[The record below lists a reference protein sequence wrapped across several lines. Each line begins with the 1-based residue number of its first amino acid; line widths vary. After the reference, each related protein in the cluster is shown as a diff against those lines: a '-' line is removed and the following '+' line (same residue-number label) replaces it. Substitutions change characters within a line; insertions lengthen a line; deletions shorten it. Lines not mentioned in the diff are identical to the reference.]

1 MNTIKTAVTGL
12 GFIGPA
18 HVEALRRLPGIE
30 VVAISDVSIEVAE
43 KKAEEL
49 GIKHFYSDFDELIN
63 HPGIDCVHICTPN
76 NLHYPMAK
84 DALNHGL
91 HVVCEKPL
99 AMTINEAV
107 YLNELALKSGLVN
120 AIHFNIRYYPLV
132 RHMRAAR
139 LNGELGEVYSV
150 IGSYLQ
156 DWLFYETDYNW
167 RLEADKSGESK
178 AIADIGSHLMD
189 LLEYITGLEI
199 VEVLADF
206 ATIHPSRKKPLKPIE
221 TYSGKLL
228 KPEDYEDVPIETE
241 DYATVMLRF
250 NNGRKGVVTVSQV
263 SAGRKNQLKLEIAGS
278 GLTFAWNSE
287 NPNELW
293 TGKRDSPNE
302 VLMRDPSL
310 VDEDSR
316 GIISFPGGHNEGFPD
331 TSKQIFKEIYEDIRN
346 GRSSDPSYPTFK
358 DGLRELILCEKI
370 IESNKKQTWVKVN

>member
-1 MNTIKTAVTGL
+1 MNTIRSAVAGL

-18 HVEALRRLPGIE
+18 HIEALRRLPGIE
-30 VVAISDVSIEVAE
+30 VVAISDVSLEVAE

-49 GIKHFYSDFDELIN
+49 GIKHYYSDFDELIN
-63 HPGIDCVHICTPN
+63 HPGIQCVHICTPN
-76 NLHYPMAK
+76 NLHYQMAK
-84 DALNHGL
+84 DALKHGL

-107 YLNELALKSGLVN
+107 YLNELGIKSGLVN
-120 AIHFNIRYYPLV
+120 AVHFNIRYYPLI

-199 VEVLADF
+199 VEVMADF
-206 ATIHPSRKKPLKPIE
+206 ATIHPTRKKPLKPIE
-221 TYSGKLL
+221 TFSGKLL
-228 KPEDYEDVPIETE
+228 KPDDYEDVPIETE

-250 NNGRKGVVTVSQV
+250 NNGKKGVVTVSQV

-293 TGKRDSPNE
+293 IGKRDSANE

-310 VDEDSR
+310 VGNESR
-316 GIISFPGGHNEGFPD
+316 GIISFPGGLNEGFVD
-331 TSKQIFKEIYEDIRN
+331 SRKEII
-346 GRSSDPSYPTFK
+346 RSSP
-358 DGLRELILCEKI
+358 GL
-370 IESNKKQTWVKVN
+370 

>member
-1 MNTIKTAVTGL
+1 MKIMKTAVAGL

-18 HVEALRRLPGIE
+18 HVEALRRIPGIE
-30 VVAISDVSIEVAE
+30 VVAISDVSIETAE
-43 KKAEEL
+43 KKAQEL
-49 GIKHFYSDFDELIN
+49 GIKHFYADFDELIR

-84 DALNHGL
+84 EALKHGL

-107 YLNELALKSGLVN
+107 YLNELGIKSGLVN

-132 RHMRAAR
+132 RQMRHAR
-139 LNGELGEVYSV
+139 LCGDLGEVYSV

-199 VEVLADF
+199 MEVMADF
-206 ATIHPSRKKPLKPIE
+206 TTIHPSRKKPLKPVE

-241 DYATVMLRF
+241 DYASVLLRF
-250 NNGRKGVVTVSQV
+250 NNGKKGVVTVSQV
-263 SAGRKNQLKLEIAGS
+263 SAGRKNRLNLEIAGS
-278 GLTFAWNSE
+278 KQTFAWNSE

-293 TGKRDSPNE
+293 IGKRDAANE
-302 VLMRDPSL
+302 LLLRDPSL
-310 VDEDSR
+310 VSQDSSAL
-316 GIISFPGGHNEGFPD
+316 ITLPGGHNEGFPD
-331 TSKQIFKEIYEDIRN
+331 TSKQIFREIYEEIRN
-346 GRSSDPSYPTFK
+346 GRTENPPYPTFK

-370 IESNKKQTWVKVN
+370 IESNKKQTWVKI

>member
-1 MNTIKTAVTGL
+1 MKTIKAAVAGL

-18 HVEALRRLPGIE
+18 HVEALRRIPGIE
-30 VVAISDVSIEVAE
+30 VVAISDVSLEVAE
-43 KKAEEL
+43 KKAEDL
-49 GIKHFYSDFDELIN
+49 GIKHFYNDFDELIN
-63 HPGIDCVHICTPN
+63 HPGIECVHICTPN
-76 NLHYPMAK
+76 NLHYPLAK
-84 DALNHGL
+84 DALKHGL

-107 YLNELALKSGLVN
+107 YLNELGIKTGLVN
-120 AIHFNIRYYPLV
+120 AVHFNIRYYPLI

-139 LNGELGEVYSV
+139 INGELGEVYSV

-199 VEVLADF
+199 IEVMADF
-206 ATIHPSRKKPLKPIE
+206 ATIHPARKKPLKPIE

-250 NNGRKGVVTVSQV
+250 NNGKKGVVTVSQV

-293 TGKRDSPNE
+293 TGKRDGPNE

-310 VDEDSR
+310 VHEDSR
-316 GIISFPGGHNEGFPD
+316 GVISFPGGHNEGFPD
-331 TSKQIFKEIYEDIRN
+331 TSKQIFKEIYSDIKN
-346 GRSSDPSYPTFK
+346 GRSENPNYPTFK
-358 DGLRELILCEKI
+358 DGLRELILCERI
-370 IESNKKQTWVKVN
+370 IESNKNQVWVKV